1 MEYNKLILKADNP
14 VYKENEYPLEVIERE
29 ELRIVGRVVKVIEI
43 KNV

>member
-1 MEYNKLILKADNP
+1 VEYNKLILKADNP

-29 ELRIVGRVVKVIEI
+29 ELRIVGRIVKVIEI